1 MKILLVAEEAAGLH
15 VLRALVR
22 EGQEVCVLTASAA
35 QGATVA
41 AAAAEFGL
49 TILPARKVKELAF
62 ADWVR
67 ESRIDLLLNIHSLH
81 IVHPEVVAAPR
92 IGSFN
97 LHPGPL
103 PEYAGLNAPSWAIY
117 SGEVRHAVTVHW
129 MNGAVDTGPVAYTS
143 SFDISERDT
152 GLSLS
157 LKCVKLGLPLV
168 SRLVEAAATD
178 PSTIPAE
185 PQDPTGRRYFGR
197 EVPQGGNLRWGEP
210 GRKVVDFVR
219 ACDYAPF
226 PSPWGTPTARFGGRP
241 IGVTRASRTGEPCTE
256 APGTVAATKGEGVR
270 VACADEWI
278 EIERLTV
285 DGTPVAAASILEPG
299 VLLDDG
305 E

>member
-1 MKILLVAEEAAGLH
+1 
-15 VLRALVR
+15 
-22 EGQEVCVLTASAA
+22 
-35 QGATVA
+35 
-41 AAAAEFGL
+41 
-49 TILPARKVKELAF
+49 
-62 ADWVR
+62 
-67 ESRIDLLLNIHSLH
+67 
-81 IVHPEVVAAPR
+81 
-92 IGSFN
+92 
-97 LHPGPL
+97 
-103 PEYAGLNAPSWAIY
+103 
-117 SGEVRHAVTVHW
+117 

-168 SRLVEAAATD
+168 SRLVAAAATD

-185 PQDPTGRRYFGR
+185 PQDPAGRRYFGR
-197 EVPQGGNLRWGEP
+197 EVPQGGNLRWAEP

-226 PSPWGTPTARFGGRP
+226 PSPWGAPTARFRDRA

-256 APGTVAATKGEGVR
+256 VPGTVAATEGEGVR

-285 DGTPVAAASILEPG
+285 DGAPVAAASILEPG

-305 E
+305 G